1 MVNLSASGRRRP
13 QNDEVSAA
21 AVTVR
26 TAAPGRFAAW
36 TVTIVGVTAAVVL
49 AGQVLRLGVPEAAAA
64 AVLPLAW
71 LVAGT
76 VALRARPD
84 HVGALL
90 MSLVGTSHLA
100 AFALV
105 LPLAQQAGPTGTA
118 AWATNLVGSLLFA
131 GGFAAL
137 AVLLASYPHGTA
149 ASRGFAR
156 VAFATAVLVPVVDAL
171 THERSPLVV
180 TGQVEEVAAPEPLV
194 LVDLPFELFPL
205 VPLLVV
211 VGVVLLVRRGRRAEG
226 IERRRLSWALGAGG
240 LLGLLL
246 LATPAATVLLPVV
259 VWSAIFVTVAA
270 AVPFVLLAGLA
281 RYRLMDVDL
290 YVGRTLAQGAV
301 VVLVVSAYA
310 AAASWVGLAS
320 PAAVLVVVLAALTGG
335 ALRARLE
342 TLVDRWLTGGRIRG
356 QALVRHLAE
365 TLESVPPGQAAQ
377 RTVATIAS
385 GLDVSWVRM
394 VLDGRVV
401 AEVGEPTGPAACAVP
416 LTGAGE
422 TIGDLEC
429 GPRHGGWSEPEVA
442 QVRLLARHSALAV
455 HGDALTRELAT
466 QVEALR
472 SSRRRLVHAEQSVR
486 RRLERDLHDGVQQQ
500 LVALLSRLGALELL
514 VDPATPAAD
523 VTRLA
528 RAQAEASLTELREL
542 IRGIHPPVLADR
554 GLVAAVRARADLLPI
569 PVSVTA
575 QRPQQRYAPEL
586 EAAAYYVVS
595 EALTNVLKHS
605 GADRAVVEVGEAP
618 GGLVVT
624 VSDDGRGL
632 ADDADGG
639 SGLAGLRDRV
649 EALGGSV
656 GVGPGTSGGTTVR
669 AVLPTEGAR

>member
-1 MVNLSASGRRRP
+1 MVNLSAADRP
-13 QNDEVSAA
+13 RTQNDEVSAA
-21 AVTVR
+21 AVTAH

-36 TVTIVGVTAAVVL
+36 TVTLVGATAAVVL
-49 AGQVLRLGVPEAAAA
+49 GGQVLRLGVPEAAAA

-76 VALRARPD
+76 LALRARPD

-90 MSLVGTSHLA
+90 MSLVGASHLA

-105 LPLAQQAGPTGTA
+105 LPLAQQDGPTGTV

-131 GGFAAL
+131 WGFAAL
-137 AVLLASYPHGTA
+137 AVLLASYPHGS
-149 ASRGFAR
+149 ASSRVFTR
-156 VAFATAVLVPVVDAL
+156 VAFGTAVLVPVVDAL
-171 THERSPLVV
+171 THARSPLVV
-180 TGQVEEVAAPEPLV
+180 TGQVEVVAAPAPLP
-194 LVDLPFELFPL
+194 LVDLPVELFSL

-211 VGVVLLVRRGRRAEG
+211 IGVVLLVRRGRRSEG
-226 IERRRLSWALGAGG
+226 TERRRLSWAVGAGG

-246 LATPAATVLLPVV
+246 LATPAATVLLPAVA
-259 VWSAIFVTVAA
+259 WSTIFVTVAA

-281 RYRLMDVDL
+281 RYRLMEVDL

-301 VVLVVSAYA
+301 VVLVVSVYA
-310 AAASWVGLAS
+310 AAASWVGLAG

-335 ALRARLE
+335 ALRTRLE

-394 VLDGRVV
+394 VLDGGVV
-401 AEVGEPTGPAACAVP
+401 AQVGEPTGPAACAVP

-422 TIGDLEC
+422 TIGALEC

-514 VDPATPAAD
+514 VDPAAPAAD

-569 PVSVTA
+569 PVTVTA

-605 GADRAVVEVGEAP
+605 GADRAVVEVGEAG

-632 ADDADGG
+632 ADGVDGG
-639 SGLAGLRDRV
+639 TGLAGLRDRV

-656 GVGPGTSGGTTVR
+656 GVGPGTGGGTAVR